1 LLRGQELTGAG
12 LESPVPSII
21 CGWKVRVQDGTCGIG
36 LVAAKFETCA
46 TRSWLGALSLDL
58 PFDQNGVG
66 PQDEGSF
73 VVDVEGFE
81 GPLDLLLDLARRQ
94 KVDLAKI
101 SILAL
106 VEQYLEFIAAA
117 RRLRLELAADYLVMA
132 AWLAYLKSRL
142 LLPQAAKGEEPE
154 AAELAEA
161 LQLRL
166 RRLDAI
172 RAAAEALVNRPR
184 LGRDMFLRGQPEAP
198 LGPGEPQWRASL
210 YELLTA
216 YAHRRQKQALTR
228 VTFKQRFV
236 WSLAHARGELEK
248 LAGRSLDW
256 TVLDAYL
263 VAFCS
268 TPEVRRTV
276 RASTLSASLEMARE
290 GEISIRQDAPF
301 APLWIKR
308 KLPQTASF
316 PHVVRG

>member
-1 LLRGQELTGAG
+1 
-12 LESPVPSII
+12 
-21 CGWKVRVQDGTCGIG
+21 
-36 LVAAKFETCA
+36 
-46 TRSWLGALSLDL
+46 LDL

-66 PQDEGSF
+66 AQEEDSF

-101 SILAL
+101 SVLAL
-106 VEQYLEFIAAA
+106 VEQYLQFIAAA

-142 LLPQAAKGEEPE
+142 LLPQAAKGAEPE

-166 RRLDAI
+166 RRLEAI

-290 GEISIRQDAPF
+290 GKISIRQDAPF

>member
-1 LLRGQELTGAG
+1 
-12 LESPVPSII
+12 
-21 CGWKVRVQDGTCGIG
+21 
-36 LVAAKFETCA
+36 
-46 TRSWLGALSLDL
+46 LDL
-58 PFDQNGVG
+58 PFDQAGEG
-66 PQDEGSF
+66 ATEDGSF

-101 SILAL
+101 SVLAL

-142 LLPQAAKGEEPE
+142 LLPQAEKGAEPE

-161 LQLRL
+161 LQFRL

-184 LGRDMFLRGQPEAP
+184 LGRDLFLRGAPEAVSA
-198 LGPGEPQWRASL
+198 LSAGPWHASL
-210 YELLTA
+210 YELLSA
-216 YAHRRQKQALTR
+216 YAHRRQKQAVTRR
-228 VTFKQRFV
+228 VTLRQRSV
-236 WSLAHARGELEK
+236 WSLAQARSELEK
-248 LAGRSLDW
+248 FTGRALDW

-263 VAFCS
+263 AAFCT

-276 RASTLSASLEMARE
+276 RASTLSASLEMVRE
-290 GEISIRQDAPF
+290 GAISIRQDEPF
-301 APLWIKR
+301 APLWIKSQGDKEPR
-308 KLPQTASF
+308 PESF
-316 PHVVRG
+316 PHEVRG